1 MLTYPYVEDYLEVL
15 AGYDPAN
22 ISKVIFPTKRDT
34 ISLARYDHQIVENM
48 ANTSMFGNALTDKQG
63 DLVVKLVLK
72 YRKQFNK
79 IGIDVAPVENP
90 QWRMPLRKIDRTQSL
105 WIEDGYLMIKFPY
118 NQEQINELREFKNES
133 QGSAKWNNNTKVW
146 QFGITEYNVNWLVCW
161 AQAKN
166 FIVQPDVL
174 ELFDQIIECEATPY
188 LIQLTKT
195 VEGLTITNAAP
206 SLLEYINTHVGEL
219 DESNLVKLIDY
230 SGVLGYTVSNDLIE
244 SSGQQW
250 GTALEY
256 IGTKHRSHL
265 SPKDNPNAWEW
276 ILDYAELTQ
285 RYPICIYD
293 PGVIKNELDL
303 QRFAEED
310 IVRFDHNGKTKT
322 SDYDPYGVKIV
333 YARKIPNSW
342 DFPVPLLVSTTE
354 MMFGGK
360 KLDWLNRAE
369 KIVYLTDAKLT
380 ENT

>member
-1 MLTYPYVEDYLEVL
+1 MLTYSYVEDYLEVL

-22 ISKVIFPTKRDT
+22 VSKVIFPTKRDT
-34 ISLARYDHQIVENM
+34 ISLARYDYQIVENM

-79 IGIDVAPVENP
+79 IGIDISPVENP
-90 QWRMPLRKIDRTQSL
+90 QWRTPLRKIDRTQSL

-118 NQEQINELREFKNES
+118 DQEQINELREFKNES
-133 QGSAKWNNNTKVW
+133 QGGAKWNNNTKVW
-146 QFGITEYNVNWLVCW
+146 QFGITEYNINWLVCW

-166 FIVQPDVL
+166 FTVQPDVM
-174 ELFDQIIECEATPY
+174 ELFDQVIQCESIPY

-195 VEGLTITNAAP
+195 ANGLTVTNAST
-206 SLLEYINTHVGEL
+206 SLLDYIDSHVGGL
-219 DESNLVKLIDY
+219 DESNLIKLIDY

-244 SSGQQW
+244 YAGQEW

-276 ILDYAELTQ
+276 ILEYAELTQ
-285 RYPICIYD
+285 RYPICVYD
-293 PGVIKNELDL
+293 PDVIKTELDL
-303 QRFAEED
+303 ERFAEKD

-333 YARKIPNSW
+333 YARKIPSSW

-369 KIVYLTDAKLT
+369 KIIYLTDAKIT
-380 ENT
+380 ENN